1 MKIIPPPVDKRILE
15 RELTADKFVRKTNN
29 AQNELYII
37 SHHDSPNLMKEI
49 GRLREISFRHAGG
62 GTGKEY
68 DIDEYD
74 TRENNPYKQLIVW
87 DPKHEEILGGY
98 RFFIPEDET
107 CREECLSLLATSHFF
122 NFSEEYIQ
130 KYLPYTIELGRS
142 FVQPIYQSTARA
154 RKGLFALDNL
164 WDGLGA
170 IMVDNPKMKYFL
182 GKVTMY
188 RSFNPEA
195 RNLIIYFLQKNFPD
209 KDKLITP
216 IQPLDFGID
225 YEKMETIFHAET
237 YKENYKI
244 LSTKVRQ
251 LGENI
256 PPLINAYMNL
266 SPTMKMFGSVLNDEF
281 GDVEESGIMITI
293 NDLYEKKVERHVS
306 TYQRVKFMIRS
317 KFHQNQ

>member
-1 MKIIPPPVDKRILE
+1 MKAIPPAVDKKVLE
-15 RELTADKFVRKTNN
+15 KELTAEKFVRKTNN
-29 AQNELYII
+29 AQNELFII
-37 SHHDSPNLMKEI
+37 TYQDSPNLMKEI

-62 GTGKEY
+62 GTGKDL
-68 DIDEYD
+68 DIDDYD
-74 TRENNPYKQLIVW
+74 TRDNNPYSQLIVW
-87 DPKHEEILGGY
+87 DPKHREILGGY
-98 RFFIPEDET
+98 RFYIPEPET
-107 CREECLSLLATSHFF
+107 CRKDCEKLLATSHFF
-122 NFSEEYIQ
+122 NFSDNYI
-130 KYLPYTIELGRS
+130 KNYLPYTIELGRS

-154 RKGLFALDNL
+154 RKGMFALDNL

-170 IMVDNPKMKYFL
+170 IMVDNPRMKYFL

-195 RNLIIYFLQKNFPD
+195 RKMIIYFLNTNFPD
-209 KDKLITP
+209 KDKLLRP
-216 IQPLDFGID
+216 KYPLEFGINEEEMKQVFTGSD
-225 YEKMETIFHAET
+225 

-244 LSTKVRQ
+244 LSVKVRQ

-266 SPTMKMFGSVLNDEF
+266 SPTMKMFGTVLNDEF

-306 TYQRVKFMIRS
+306 TYQRVRFMFGRKS
-317 KFHQNQ
+317 HMG